1 VTRSRVPRPPPDLR
15 NTVPVCL
22 SSEETSPVAGE
33 VAFWRGFIAWWAREH
48 SEPVS
53 DRAWAALERAESRQS
68 PPGSQRDAA
77 NAVAAQVGH

>member
-1 VTRSRVPRPPPDLR
+1 MTRSRVPRPPPDLR

-53 DRAWAALERAESRQS
+53 ELLSNLVYSPQAASLS
-68 PPGSQRDAA
+68 D
-77 NAVAAQVGH
+77 